1 MLEAEGTLSEMDEYI
16 SDLGEVTST
25 ALNDL
30 NDRTLALENDTAI
43 SKQKVIVGDSMLMIT
58 ED

>member
-16 SDLGEVTST
+16 SDLGEVASA

-30 NDRTLALENDTAI
+30 NDRTLDLEDAI
-43 SKQKVIVGDSMLMIT
+43 QNVDSEEMT
-58 ED
+58 SVT